1 MTTLYGY
8 WRSTA
13 AYRVRIVL
21 NIKGIKFENV
31 PVHLTRDGGEQK
43 RPWYTDI
50 NPQMLVPTL
59 VDGEARIAQSMAIIE
74 YLEEIRPNPTILPGG
89 SAERARARQAALA
102 IACDIHPLNN
112 LRALGFLQQEL
123 GVDDEGKLK
132 WYRHWIAENFIALE
146 AWATKD
152 AARGPYFL
160 GDTLSVADVCIVPQ
174 LYNARRFDVPLG
186 CYPRLVDIDRG
197 CRELDAF
204 RNAAPE
210 NQPDAG

>member
-21 NIKGIKFENV
+21 NIKGIKFENI
-31 PVHLTRDGGEQK
+31 PVHLTREGGEQK
-43 RPWYTDI
+43 CPWYTDI

-59 VDGEARIAQSMAIIE
+59 VEGDVRIGQSMAIVE
-74 YLEEIRPNPTILPGG
+74 YLEEVYPDPSILPGD
-89 SAERARARQAALA
+89 SVQRARARQAALA

-112 LRALGFLQQEL
+112 LRALGFLQKEL
-123 GVDDEGKLK
+123 GVDEEGKLK
-132 WYRHWIAENFIALE
+132 WYRHWILENFKALE
-146 AWATKD
+146 SWAAED
-152 AARGPYFL
+152 AVRGPYFL
-160 GDTLSVADVCIVPQ
+160 GDTLSIADVCIVPQ

-186 CYPRLVDIDRG
+186 RYPRLVDIDRA
-197 CRELDAF
+197 CRELDVF

-210 NQPDAG
+210 NQPDAA